1 METGFITQYERR
13 GKALTLRGTPVKD
26 MQREELIAVIGF
38 LFEQAY
44 GDVGSETQPSEAVE
58 IDLEYPPS
66 NNGLMEG

>member
-1 METGFITQYERR
+1 METGLESQYQKR
-13 GKALTLRGTPVKD
+13 GEALTLRGTPVRD

-44 GDVGSETQPSEAVE
+44 GDNGSQAQPSEAAE